1 MPERSLAVF
10 ARAPV
15 VGRVKT
21 RLAREIG
28 AREAAALYQRLGR
41 RVVAASVGPGYR
53 TIVWFTP
60 STARTAVRVWLE
72 GLGVS
77 DFRAQTDG
85 GLGTRL
91 VHAFGRLFGEGDGAV
106 VVIGTDCPGVDRRR
120 VAAAFAALRSYDVVL
135 GPARDGGYY
144 LVGLRAP
151 EPALFRAIPWS
162 THDVTRATRAR
173 AGALGLSCR
182 LLAPLRDVDTAGD
195 ARALGLLGHHQRPP
209 SLRRG
214 AGPGGEAKY

>member
-21 RLAREIG
+21 RLAQEIG
-28 AREAAALYQRLGR
+28 AHEAVALYQRLGR

-106 VVIGTDCPGVDRRR
+106 VVIGTDCPGVDRRLI
-120 VAAAFAALRSYDVVL
+120 AAAFAALRSYDVVL

-144 LVGLRAP
+144 LVGLRGP
-151 EPALFRAIPWS
+151 QPALFRGIPWS
-162 THDVTRATRAR
+162 THEVTRATRAR

-182 LLAPLRDVDTAGD
+182 LLAPLRDVDTARD
-195 ARALGLLGHHQRPP
+195 ARALGLLGRTYRCP
-209 SLRRG
+209 SPHRG
-214 AGPGGEAKY
+214 AGAGG

>member
-15 VGRVKT
+15 AGRVKT
-21 RLAREIG
+21 RLAQEIG
-28 AREAAALYQRLGR
+28 AREAATLYRRLGR
-41 RVVAASVGPGYR
+41 RVVAASLGPGHR

-60 STARTAVRVWLE
+60 STARTAVRTWLD

-77 DFRAQTDG
+77 DFRAQVG
-85 GLGTRL
+85 RGLGTRL

-106 VVIGTDCPGVDRRR
+106 VIIGTDCPGVDRRL
-120 VAAAFAALRSYDVVL
+120 VAGAFAALRSHDVVL
-135 GPARDGGYY
+135 GPAHDGWYS
-144 LVGLRAP
+144 LVGLSAP
-151 EPALFRAIPWS
+151 QPALFRGIPWS

-173 AGALGLSCR
+173 AHALGLSCR

-195 ARALGLLGHHQRPP
+195 AQALGLLPR
-209 SLRRG
+209 SNS
-214 AGPGGEAKY
+214 